1 MKIFGCQNLLKIILR
16 FQNFPNLQIYQD
28 FVRPF
33 GLEFN
38 AAMQLQPKIDVGQ
51 NIDFSVYQKQLAIMT
66 QKPVKPDYSINM
78 MQDNKYG

>member
-1 MKIFGCQNLLKIILR
+1 
-16 FQNFPNLQIYQD
+16 
-28 FVRPF
+28 VRPF

-51 NIDFSVYQKQLAIMT
+51 NIDFSMYQKQLAIMT
-66 QKPVKPDYSINM
+66 QKQVKPDYSMNM

>member
-1 MKIFGCQNLLKIILR
+1 MKIFRHYNLLIFILR

-38 AAMQLQPKIDVGQ
+38 ASMQLQPKLDIGQ
-51 NIDFSVYQKQLAIMT
+51 NIDFSMYQKQLALMS
-66 QKPVKPDYSINM
+66 QKSVKQDFPINM
-78 MQDNKYG
+78 IHDNK